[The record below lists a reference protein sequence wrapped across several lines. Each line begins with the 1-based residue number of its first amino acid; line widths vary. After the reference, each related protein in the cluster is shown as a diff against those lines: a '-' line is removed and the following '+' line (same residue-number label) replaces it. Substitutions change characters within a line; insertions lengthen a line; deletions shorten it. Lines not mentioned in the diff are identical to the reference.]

1 MRMKLKD
8 ILTEVLQ
15 EAPLQTYGDLRNFLK
30 MLFAKQKGLKLYS
43 KGKEVAIE
51 YALGFLPGAAAAK
64 TTFGFFKAAFDKPDA
79 KKTDTWLDR
88 LDIDDD
94 MSAIV
99 DDTVEDAFL
108 KALVK
113 MVEAEPADKQLELDF
128 NINEKL
134 KDWLSKN
141 YNQRT
146 IDVKGIDLKKQK
158 KGKVFK

>member
-1 MRMKLKD
+1 
-8 ILTEVLQ
+8 
-15 EAPLQTYGDLRNFLK
+15 
-30 MLFAKQKGLKLYS
+30 
-43 KGKEVAIE
+43 
-51 YALGFLPGAAAAK
+51 
-64 TTFGFFKAAFDKPDA
+64 
-79 KKTDTWLDR
+79 
-88 LDIDDD
+88 

-141 YNQRT
+141 YNKRT
-146 IDVKGIDLKKQK
+146 IDVRGIDLKKQK

>member
-1 MRMKLKD
+1 VPVCALIDDELIIAGPPK
-8 ILTEVLQ
+8 TT
-15 EAPLQTYGDLRNFLK
+15 APLP
-30 MLFAKQKGLKLYS
+30 
-43 KGKEVAIE
+43 
-51 YALGFLPGAAAAK
+51 LGEIV
-64 TTFGFFKAAFDKPDA
+64 
-79 KKTDTWLDR
+79 R
-88 LDIDDD
+88 LLLVVT
-94 MSAIV
+94 AV
-99 DDTVEDAFL
+99 T
-108 KALVK
+108 ALVK